1 MYRGFRARDFLHTAR
16 QRRIKAER
24 TAAAYQLSST
34 LMLSVIEDDDRN
46 RNRTRWS
53 NEGEQYQLPLEQ
65 HAGVVI
71 VKTAKAFLAKER
83 V

>member
-34 LMLSVIEDDDRN
+34 LMLSVIEKNDR
-46 RNRTRWS
+46 S
-53 NEGEQYQLPLEQ
+53 NESDRRLPLEQ

-71 VKTAKAFLAKER
+71 VKTAKAFLCR
-83 V
+83 GSS